1 MAVVGA
7 DAATGVRALERCNE
21 RYRGGRK
28 GFPVA
33 LPGAVALVAIAS
45 MEKSA

>member
-7 DAATGVRALERCNE
+7 DAATGVRALERCIE
-21 RYRGGRK
+21 RSRGGHR
-28 GFPVA
+28 GFAVA
-33 LPGAVALVAIAS
+33 LPGAVASVAMAL

>member
-1 MAVVGA
+1 VAVVGA

-21 RYRGGRK
+21 RYRGSHR

-33 LPGAVALVAIAS
+33 LPGAVASVAIAS